1 MCIFFNFPK
10 ESFKKIYLTRIYGFS
25 QSTQYKL
32 ERWKMFNMEVPD
44 IGFILYKNN
53 RERIVQSI

>member
-10 ESFKKIYLTRIYGFS
+10 ESFKKIYTRIYGFS